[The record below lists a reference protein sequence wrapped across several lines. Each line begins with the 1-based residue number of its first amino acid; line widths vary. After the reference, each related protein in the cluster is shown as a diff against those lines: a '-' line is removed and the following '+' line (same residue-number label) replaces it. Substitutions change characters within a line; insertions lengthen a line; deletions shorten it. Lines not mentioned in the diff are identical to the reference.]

1 MNRNTTS
8 LIAYSRQKSFNCRQA
23 VLDTINKLQEAEYK
37 ITLTDIAKTAGV
49 STSFIYKDEELEAA
63 ARSLIVNRQNQPTKL
78 QILRDEI
85 KDLKHKL
92 QRSQD
97 RHKKLVESL
106 EVDNTSI
113 IESLIEK
120 NDQLAARNKYL
131 EEQLKERSQ
140 FILSGGMNVVDS

>member
-1 MNRNTTS
+1 M
-8 LIAYSRQKSFNCRQA
+8 IAYSRRKSVNCRQA
-23 VLDTINKLQEAEYK
+23 VLDTINKLQEGEGK

-63 ARSLIVNRQNQPTKL
+63 ARSLIVNRQYQPTKL
-78 QILRDEI
+78 QLLRDEI
-85 KDLKHKL
+85 NDLKHKL

>member
-1 MNRNTTS
+1 MNRNTKS
-8 LIAYSRQKSFNCRQA
+8 LIAYSRRKSVNCRQA
-23 VLDTINKLQEAEYK
+23 VLDTINKLQEGEGK

-63 ARSLIVNRQNQPTKL
+63 ARSLIVNRQYQPTKL
-78 QILRDEI
+78 QLLRDEI
-85 KDLKHKL
+85 NDLKHKL